1 MGDFMTTVVGVFER
15 YEEAD
20 GALRDLNELGFGK
33 EEISVVAPEE
43 KVRGK
48 FSTENQTSE
57 TTAKTGAI
65 FGGLAG
71 LLIGVGTVVAP
82 GVGTLLTAGALATT
96 LGTTVAGAGIG
107 AAAGSIRGSL
117 REMKVPDA
125 EAKILEEGIHKGG
138 ILVAVITPE
147 ENLQRVKDIMKK
159 WNTNVLE
166 IRRNLW
172 ERGEGELYRE
182 ITKTQED
189 QREES
194 DKQQD

>member
-1 MGDFMTTVVGVFER
+1 
-15 YEEAD
+15 
-20 GALRDLNELGFGK
+20 LNELGFGK

-48 FSTENQTSE
+48 FSTGNQTSE

-82 GVGTLLTAGALATT
+82 GVGTVLTAGALATT
-96 LGTTVAGAGIG
+96 LGTTIAGAGIG

-125 EAKILEEGIHKGG
+125 EAKIIEEGILKGG
-138 ILVAVITPE
+138 ILVAVIASE
-147 ENLQRVKDIMKK
+147 ENQKAVKDVMKK
-159 WNTNVLE
+159 WNTNALE

-172 ERGEGELYRE
+172 DRGEVELYRE
-182 ITKTQED
+182 VTKTQED
-189 QREES
+189 KKES
-194 DKQQD
+194 GHQQD